1 MSVERGGART
11 GIDIRG
17 TGAPAH
23 ITAVAALLIV
33 FLVHLT
39 GQIFARF
46 SFITEASQ
54 VLLMPALA
62 AILLSA
68 TVKPRMRIVK
78 LGFVALFFSWVG
90 DTLPRFMSGDAGFLA
105 MIGGFL
111 VAQCV
116 YIIAFAPYR
125 RRSILTKPLCAAPYM
140 AAVVVLLALC
150 FEGAGTLFVP
160 VALYAV
166 VIVAMAILAT
176 GLSTTGAI
184 GGIVFL
190 VSDSLI
196 ALDAFAGLALP
207 GQGFWVMLTYVIGQ
221 TLLIQAIIGHE
232 ERNTVTRTPRGNGW
246 TASPREQRPTNGN
259 GQEMPAPKRM
269 PEMPVPDRM
278 PPA

>member
-1 MSVERGGART
+1 MSVERGGARMSF
-11 GIDIRG
+11 DVRG

-23 ITAVAALLIV
+23 IAAVAALLIV

-39 GQIFARF
+39 GQIFARH
-46 SFITEASQ
+46 SFITEVSQ

-90 DTLPRFMSGDAGFLA
+90 DTLPRFMSGDDGFLA
-105 MIGGFL
+105 MVGGFL

-125 RRSILTKPLCAAPYM
+125 RRSILTKPLYVAPYI
-140 AAVVVLLALC
+140 AAVILLLALC
-150 FEGAGTLFVP
+150 FDGAGTLFIP
-160 VALYAV
+160 VALYGV

-176 GLSTTGAI
+176 GLSTTGTI

-190 VSDSLI
+190 VSDS
-196 ALDAFAGLALP
+196 
-207 GQGFWVMLTYVIGQ
+207 
-221 TLLIQAIIGHE
+221 
-232 ERNTVTRTPRGNGW
+232 
-246 TASPREQRPTNGN
+246 
-259 GQEMPAPKRM
+259 
-269 PEMPVPDRM
+269 
-278 PPA
+278 